1 MSPGPRT
8 LPLLRSG
15 EASLPDACDQVR
27 VSEAACEHDLPALR
41 RHGMLAGDM
50 ADRWRALSTELA
62 LAVFGMFAGIVVL
75 SVLRGIGLWPS
86 SSVQGIGLVSGPAI
100 TGIAAATYWFGS
112 RYAVREAVAP
122 TPLPRLPVLHAIGVT
137 LGCIALAIGGSIVLG
152 ELLELLGAPVA
163 EQGSI
168 LEIVRAWHRDDDD
181 GSIVLLGASACVLAP
196 LAEESLFRGLL
207 FARLRASNG
216 RALAYGVSAL
226 GFAIIHANPAG
237 LVIYGWLG
245 LCFAFA
251 LERTGRLWPAVV
263 VHMANNAFAFTALL
277 LEEPL

>member
-1 MSPGPRT
+1 
-8 LPLLRSG
+8 
-15 EASLPDACDQVR
+15 
-27 VSEAACEHDLPALR
+27 
-41 RHGMLAGDM
+41 M

-112 RYAVREAVAP
+112 RYAVVESRATLPKSPLSRAVM
-122 TPLPRLPVLHAIGVT
+122 IT
-137 LGCIALAIGGSIVLG
+137 LAAIALAIGGSIVLG
-152 ELLELLGAPVA
+152 ELLELLGVPVA

-168 LEIVRAWHRDDDD
+168 LEIVRTWHRGEDE

-207 FARLRASNG
+207 FARLRVTNG
-216 RALAYGVSAL
+216 PVLAYGVSAL
-226 GFAIIHANPAG
+226 AFALIHANPAG

-251 LERTGRLWPAVV
+251 LERTGRLWPAVA
-263 VHMANNAFAFTALL
+263 VHMANNMFAFAALL
-277 LEEPL
+277 LEEPPV

>member
-1 MSPGPRT
+1 
-8 LPLLRSG
+8 
-15 EASLPDACDQVR
+15 
-27 VSEAACEHDLPALR
+27 
-41 RHGMLAGDM
+41 M

-86 SSVQGIGLVSGPAI
+86 SSVQGIGLVSGPVI
-100 TGIAAATYWFGS
+100 TGIAATTYWFGS
-112 RYAVREAVAP
+112 RYAVRDAAVD
-122 TPLPRLPVLHAIGVT
+122 TRPLPHPSVLHAIGVT

-152 ELLELLGAPVA
+152 ELLERLGAPVA

-168 LEIVRAWHRDDDD
+168 LEIVRAWHRGDDD

-216 RALAYGVSAL
+216 RVLAYGVSAL
-226 GFAIIHANPAG
+226 AFALIHANPAG
-237 LVIYGWLG
+237 LLIYGWLG

-277 LEEPL
+277 LEAPPV